1 MAKTKVQKQAT
12 VTGIADR
19 LQRMAGAVFT
29 DFAGLKVAELE
40 ELRRN
45 ARAANCE
52 YLVVKKSLFRRA
64 ASDRGIGADAVG
76 ATGNLSVLFGFSDAV
91 APAKIAKQF
100 AKAHAAFKVLSG
112 LIREELGIRPL
123 AGVEVIT
130 LGDLPSREELIA
142 RAVGSIAAPL
152 RGMVGVLQGNLR
164 NLVGVL
170 NALQQ
175 QRSH

>member
-1 MAKTKVQKQAT
+1 MAKTKVQKQET

-52 YLVVKKSLFRRA
+52 YLVVKRTLFRRA
-64 ASDRGIGADAVG
+64 ASDRGIGADVGG
-76 ATGNLSVLFGFSDAV
+76 ATGNLSVLFGFADPV

-100 AKAHAAFKVLSG
+100 AKVHAALKVLGG

-123 AGVEVIT
+123 AQAEVAV

-152 RGMVGVLQGNLR
+152 RGIVGVLQGNLR

-170 NALQQ
+170 SAVQKTKA
-175 QRSH
+175 